1 MLQDFMY
8 APPPARRGA
17 FADRMFVCQSIIGQF
32 ICSYTCG
39 DSRRP
44 HFDFHPLSIMQPAI
58 AILCAGGP
66 APGINTVISTLA
78 KVFLRDGFRIIGI
91 HDGYQNLFNGEAET
105 VDIDFLYADRIFP
118 RGGSTLRMSRY
129 KPKDAEFS
137 SDFFI
142 ENHVKLL
149 VTIGGDDTAST
160 ANRLTKYLRASDVS
174 IQNIHVPKTI
184 DNDIPLPGRT
194 PTFGFNSAKDEGV
207 RIGNTIYEDA
217 RTSGNWF
224 VISSMGRSAGHL
236 AFEIGTSCHF
246 PVIIIP
252 EMFDRTKITLDKI
265 TRLVVSSIIKRKL
278 DGVRHGVAMI
288 SEGVFHFLSHEEIA
302 HSGINFTYDD
312 HGHPELGNVSKAHI
326 FNILVQQELKKIGL
340 RIKSRPVEMGY
351 ELRCCRPVAYDLTL
365 CTLLGMG
372 VRKLFLAGETGVIV
386 STSSKADV
394 QGIPLSDL
402 EDESGKILPRPV
414 DIYSELARM
423 VFDDM
428 HALCPLDYDDA
439 RSIVADPER
448 YCLYNI
454 LEWDFDPQRIR
465 PREQA

>member
-1 MLQDFMY
+1 M
-8 APPPARRGA
+8 
-17 FADRMFVCQSIIGQF
+17 S
-32 ICSYTCG
+32 
-39 DSRRP
+39 
-44 HFDFHPLSIMQPAI
+44 PAI

-66 APGINTVISTLA
+66 APGINTVISTIA
-78 KVFLRDGFRIIGI
+78 KVFLRDGYRVIGI
-91 HDGYQNLFNGEAET
+91 HDGYQNLFNGKAET
-105 VDIDFLYADRIFP
+105 VEIDFLYADRIFP

-129 KPKDAEFS
+129 KPKDPEFNGT
-137 SDFFI
+137 FFS
-142 ENHVKLL
+142 ENDVKLL

-160 ANRLTKYLRASDVS
+160 ANRLAKYLRSQDLQ

-224 VISSMGRSAGHL
+224 VVSSMGRSAGHL

-252 EMFDRTKITLDKI
+252 EMFNKTGLTLDKVV
-265 TRLVVSSIIKRKL
+265 RLIISSMLKRKV
-278 DGVRHGVAMI
+278 DGIRHGVAMV
-288 SEGVFHFLSHEEIA
+288 SEGIFHFLPHNQILN
-302 HSGINFTYDD
+302 SGINFTYDA

-326 FNILVQQELKKIGL
+326 FNVLVQKELQKL
-340 RIKSRPVEMGY
+340 ELNIKSRPVELGY

-372 VRKLFLAGETGVIV
+372 VRKLFLDGETGVIV
-386 STSSKADV
+386 STSSKADIK
-394 QGIPLSDL
+394 GLPLSSM
-402 EDESGKILPRPV
+402 EDETGTIPPRPV
-414 DIYSELARM
+414 DINSELARM

-428 HALCPLDYDDA
+428 HVLSPLDYEKA
-439 RSIVADPER
+439 REFIPNPEH
-448 YCLYNI
+448 YCFYNI
-454 LEWDFDPQRIR
+454 LDWEFDPKKIR
-465 PREQA
+465 PRAF